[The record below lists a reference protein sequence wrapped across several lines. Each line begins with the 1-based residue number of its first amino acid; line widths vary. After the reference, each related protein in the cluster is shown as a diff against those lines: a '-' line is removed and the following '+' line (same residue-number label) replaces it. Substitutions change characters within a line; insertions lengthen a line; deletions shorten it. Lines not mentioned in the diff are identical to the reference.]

1 MRKLINIK
9 ENANGN
15 IMTQDT
21 KLKLEIMNLEHQLL
35 YSVKNSDIWTQLE
48 IKKELEIKKSILIN
62 IQN

>member
-1 MRKLINIK
+1 
-9 ENANGN
+9 
-15 IMTQDT
+15 MTQDT